1 MVYIN
6 SNGNVSEGRTFT
18 LFGFLKSIITGTV
31 EFFSLFIASITGNPA
46 QIRARHSN
54 STSMPAQ
61 RNRVRGSNIR
71 SVKSLGTAQAPASG
85 GG

>member
-6 SNGNVSEGRTFT
+6 SNGNVAEGRTFT

-31 EFFSLFIASITGNPA
+31 DFFSLFLASITGNPA
-46 QIRARHSN
+46 QIRDRQGDSR
-54 STSMPAQ
+54 TMQ

-71 SVKSLGTAQAPASG
+71 SMKSLGTAKAPAAG